1 MNRATNQT
9 IDASGKILGRLAG
22 EIAMILQGKKTP
34 DFDPAQLSKNKV
46 AVYNTDHIRVTGKK
60 PLQKLYRHHSG
71 YPGGLKEES
80 LERMLLRDSRVAV
93 RHAIA
98 GMLPK
103 NRLRPRM
110 LKNLI
115 LHKSRPFPDIRNF
128 GGENTENT
136 MKSPRQATQNF
147 EKGRDKGPT
156 A

>member
-1 MNRATNQT
+1 MNTITSQN

-22 EIAMILQGKKTP
+22 EIVMTLQGKTAP

-71 YPGGLKEES
+71 YPGGLKEET
-80 LERMLLRDSRVAV
+80 LERMLARDSRVV
-93 RHAIA
+93 LRHAVA

-110 LKNLI
+110 LKNLT
-115 LHKSRPFPDIRNF
+115 LY
-128 GGENTENT
+128 
-136 MKSPRQATQNF
+136 
-147 EKGRDKGPT
+147 KGPII
-156 A
+156 

>member
-1 MNRATNQT
+1 MSIIINQN

-22 EIAMILQGKKTP
+22 EIAMTLQGKTTP

-46 AVYNTDHIRVTGKK
+46 IVYNTDRISVTGSK

-93 RHAIA
+93 RHAVA

-110 LKNLI
+110 LKNLM
-115 LHKSRPFPDIRNF
+115 LY
-128 GGENTENT
+128 
-136 MKSPRQATQNF
+136 
-147 EKGRDKGPT
+147 KGSVV
-156 A
+156 